1 MTRIYLTEE
10 GVQVSGEGLDHLL
23 EAVTEEPWNKHIPGD
38 PMPCK
43 CGDSVVEVKFRNGA
57 VCPALAGFW
66 SGYAVDEYHY
76 CEITDLR

>member
-43 CGDSVVEVKFRNGA
+43 CGDSTGWRSLE
-57 VCPALAGFW
+57 L
-66 SGYAVDEYHY
+66 DETGRDKPGPNR
-76 CEITDLR
+76 ES